1 MENLLISIVTGLV
14 EKQNEVNITVSE
26 GSDSLTIYHIHTAR
40 EDVGRV
46 IGKNGKIINA
56 IRTIMRAAASKQGL
70 KIAIEV
76 E

>member
-46 IGKNGKIINA
+46 IGKNGKIIHA